1 MKKRYIALI
10 AVGVVLVLAIV
21 FFVQATTIYSSQVIA
36 KEAGSAI
43 GIAPFTDRI
52 DFGDIPQGNTVSKV
66 ITLENEGTVPNYI
79 RVFIMGSIGS
89 LVEVEPSSFTLEEGE
104 SQDVELT
111 LTMPASAEPEK
122 KFSGRVFI
130 LRLPK
135 ALW

>member
-10 AVGVVLVLAIV
+10 AVGVLLVLAIA

-36 KEAGSAI
+36 KEKGSAI
-43 GIAPFTDRI
+43 GIAPFTDRV
-52 DFGDIPQGNTVSKV
+52 DFGDVPQGMTVTKV
-66 ITLENEGTVPNYI
+66 ITLENEGGTPNYI
-79 RVFIMGSIGS
+79 RVFITGSIGS
-89 LVEVEPSSFTLEEGE
+89 LVEVEPKSCTLEEGE
-104 SQDVELT
+104 SQDIELE